1 MRRAIVLLNIFMLM
15 MLPRQEYEDDEEEY
29 YYYDYEPESSCPP
42 GELKVQ
48 VFFCLLLLFPAVI
61 VEMDSIW
68 MDTGRFK
75 SITEEEEV

>member
-1 MRRAIVLLNIFMLM
+1 MLM

-48 VFFCLLLLFPAVI
+48 VFFACSCFSWQLLWRWIAFGWILGGLR
-61 VEMDSIW
+61 
-68 MDTGRFK
+68 G
-75 SITEEEEV
+75 